1 MFQLRQL
8 QIPAQTNDI
17 ILIESCV
24 MKLFKI
30 FGAFVLANSLAG
42 CFSLDIEA
50 TVNEDKSLS
59 GTEVQYG
66 SIESLEQL
74 RTYQDDF
81 CSDGELEI
89 TNTEFKCIKPFGSML
104 ESDEEITF
112 DGGIVTMT
120 FPLRSGKADDMDE
133 QSKQMQPIIAASFAG
148 QFVNLRITAKEILE
162 TNGII
167 SEDGK
172 TASIR
177 IPLDAMIMDT
187 LIRKEFYVKAAYK

>member
-1 MFQLRQL
+1 MR
-8 QIPAQTNDI
+8 
-17 ILIESCV
+17 
-24 MKLFKI
+24 
-30 FGAFVLANSLAG
+30 
-42 CFSLDIEA
+42 
-50 TVNEDKSLS
+50 DKSLS
-59 GTEVQYG
+59 GSEVQYG

-74 RTYQDDF
+74 RTYQEDF

-112 DGGIVTMT
+112 EGGIVTMT

-162 TNGII
+162 TNGTI

-187 LIRKEFYVKAAYK
+187 LIRKEFYVKAAYKQGNIETKIFLRDAALTVASTDVPVVNEAIMISLGCQALSKCDCDV